1 MILFSFQYEKNYT
14 AKHEQSLLACKL
26 DSQPRDQVNNF
37 LITYILINIKYVLKI
52 YVNF

>member
-1 MILFSFQYEKNYT
+1 MVLNII
-14 AKHEQSLLACKL
+14 
-26 DSQPRDQVNNF
+26 DQANKF

>member
-1 MILFSFQYEKNYT
+1 MVLNII
-14 AKHEQSLLACKL
+14 
-26 DSQPRDQVNNF
+26 DQVNKF